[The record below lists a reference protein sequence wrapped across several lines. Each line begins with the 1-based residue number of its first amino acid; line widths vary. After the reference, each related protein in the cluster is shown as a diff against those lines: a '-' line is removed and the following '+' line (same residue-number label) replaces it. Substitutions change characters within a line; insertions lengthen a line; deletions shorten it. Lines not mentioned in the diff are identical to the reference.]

1 MTRKLINDIRE
12 NLEAELLK
20 TLNNNK
26 KKTPVIVQKVSVSN
40 KYLDTQK
47 QEDVLEHMLD
57 YYRLHNFK
65 RETKEYIKNIS
76 RSEPDYY
83 TLHMTNNFI
92 DSLLT
97 EYNIQHN
104 IREE

>member
-26 KKTPVIVQKVSVSN
+26 KTPVVIQKVISN
-40 KYLDTQK
+40 RYLDTQK
-47 QEDVLEHMLD
+47 QVDVLDHMLD

-65 RETKEYIKNIS
+65 RETREYIKNIS

-83 TLHMTNNFI
+83 TLRMTNNFI

>member
-20 TLNNNK
+20 TLNNN

-83 TLHMTNNFI
+83 TLRMTNNFI

>member
-1 MTRKLINDIRE
+1 MTRRLIQDIKE
-12 NLEAELLK
+12 NLETELLK
-20 TLNNNK
+20 TLNNK
-26 KKTPVIVQKVSVSN
+26 QQTPVVVQKVISN
-40 KYLDTQK
+40 RYLDTQK
-47 QEDVLEHMLD
+47 QEDVLDHMLD

-83 TLHMTNNFI
+83 TLRMTNNFI